1 MRTASPLNR
10 AAGPQIAKG
19 YQWSRKTT
27 QCQNRPRTPRLPTLT
42 RPPRSKRLRAKSLE
56 EQLAEAEARA
66 EQQRETA
73 LRALAEADNARK
85 RAAAEVANAHKFAL
99 ERFVESLLPV
109 VDSLEAA
116 LGAAQATPES
126 VQSGIELTLKQLRGV
141 LEKAGVSDISP
152 AAGAK
157 FDPNWHQAMA
167 AVESD
172 AEPNSVVAVLQRGWR
187 LHERVVRPALVTRG
201 QAAPRKRRLKSRR
214 INPIYNISL
223 AIIRTASRQG
233 Y

>member
-1 MRTASPLNR
+1 MSEPTPNPHTPDTDV
-10 AAGPQIAKG
+10 AGQE
-19 YQWSRKTT
+19 Q
-27 QCQNRPRTPRLPTLT
+27 TPA
-42 RPPRSKRLRAKSLE
+42 AKSLE

-172 AEPNSVVAVLQRGWR
+172 AEPNTVVAVLQRGWR
-187 LHERVVRPALVTRG
+187 LHERVVRPALVTV
-201 QAAPRKRRLKSRR
+201 AKPRPA
-214 INPIYNISL
+214 ND
-223 AIIRTASRQG
+223 A
-233 Y
+233 

>member
-1 MRTASPLNR
+1 MSEPTPN
-10 AAGPQIAKG
+10 PQ
-19 YQWSRKTT
+19 
-27 QCQNRPRTPRLPTLT
+27 TPDTDATGQEQTPA
-42 RPPRSKRLRAKSLE
+42 AKSLE

-85 RAAAEVANAHKFAL
+85 RAATEVTNAHKFAL

-172 AEPNSVVAVLQRGWR
+172 AEPNTVVAVLQRGWR
-187 LHERVVRPALVTRG
+187 LHERVVRPALVTV
-201 QAAPRKRRLKSRR
+201 AKPRPA
-214 INPIYNISL
+214 ND
-223 AIIRTASRQG
+223 A
-233 Y
+233 

>member
-1 MRTASPLNR
+1 MSEPTPNPQTPDTD
-10 AAGPQIAKG
+10 AAGQE
-19 YQWSRKTT
+19 Q
-27 QCQNRPRTPRLPTLT
+27 TPA
-42 RPPRSKRLRAKSLE
+42 AKSLE

-172 AEPNSVVAVLQRGWR
+172 AEPNTVVAVLQRGWR
-187 LHERVVRPALVTRG
+187 LHERVVRPALVTV
-201 QAAPRKRRLKSRR
+201 AKPRPA
-214 INPIYNISL
+214 ND
-223 AIIRTASRQG
+223 A
-233 Y
+233 

>member
-10 AAGPQIAKG
+10 ASGPQFAKG

-27 QCQNRPRTPRLPTLT
+27 ECQNRPRTPRLPKPK
-42 RPPRSKRLRAKSLE
+42 RPARTETPAAKSLE
-56 EQLAEAEARA
+56 EQLAEAEARVD
-66 EQQRETA
+66 QQRETA
-73 LRALAEADNARK
+73 LRALAEADNVRK

-126 VQSGIELTLKQLRGV
+126 VKSGIELTLKQLRGV
-141 LEKAGVSDISP
+141 LEKAGVTDIAP

-172 AEPNSVVAVLQRGWR
+172 VEPNSVVAVLQRGWR
-187 LHERVVRPALVTRG
+187 LHERVVRPALVTV
-201 QAAPRKRRLKSRR
+201 AKPRPA
-214 INPIYNISL
+214 ND
-223 AIIRTASRQG
+223 A
-233 Y
+233 